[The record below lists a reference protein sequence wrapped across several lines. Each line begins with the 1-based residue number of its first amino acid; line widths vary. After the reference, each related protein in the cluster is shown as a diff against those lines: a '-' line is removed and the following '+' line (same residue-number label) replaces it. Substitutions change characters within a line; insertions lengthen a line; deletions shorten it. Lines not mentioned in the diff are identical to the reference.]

1 MMKEL
6 ICNPIGYIQSPYK
19 TKDSTPISGA
29 QFPEQEA
36 VLEIKEEFA
45 AAMADIEVGKS
56 YEVLFWFHLV
66 DDVKLQ
72 VPFRGVGPMMGIFST
87 HAPYRPNPIG
97 ATIVKVTKIEGRCI
111 HFTGVDM
118 TDGSPVLDIKP
129 ADN

>member
-1 MMKEL
+1 MKEL
-6 ICNPIGYIQSPYK
+6 ICNPIGYIRSPYK

-97 ATIVKVTKIEGRCI
+97 ATVVKVTKIEGRCI